1 MSFPHHQI
9 SNQYLIKHFYS
20 SLLASDWN
28 TINTVAYDAFSNKT
42 PSEASNLI
50 STMAKNSQNFGN
62 RATGVDFFF
71 LSSKE
76 VNELRSQLSNLTSLV
91 IVKRASQQV
100 MAYGVCG
107 ALGHLSDKCP
117 KVIKEFNAVWGFNRN
132 YDPYSNIYNA
142 RWRDHPHLRWGNK
155 GQ

>member
-1 MSFPHHQI
+1 
-9 SNQYLIKHFYS
+9 
-20 SLLASDWN
+20 
-28 TINTVAYDAFSNKT
+28 
-42 PSEASNLI
+42 
-50 STMAKNSQNFGN
+50 MAKNSQNFGN

-117 KVIKEFNAVWGFNRN
+117 KVIKEFNAV
-132 YDPYSNIYNA
+132 
-142 RWRDHPHLRWGNK
+142 
-155 GQ
+155 